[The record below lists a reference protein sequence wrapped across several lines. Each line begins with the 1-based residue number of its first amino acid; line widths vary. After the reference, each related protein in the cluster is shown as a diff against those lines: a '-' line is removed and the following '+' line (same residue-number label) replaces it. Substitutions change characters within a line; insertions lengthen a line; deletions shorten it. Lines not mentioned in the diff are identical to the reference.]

1 METVKNPWGKLEN
14 QQRAQGVSWRLR
26 LDRMLSD
33 FAGEAFLALCH
44 KDNFCRRLYWIL
56 RPAVSDGAWGKLAI
70 LKDGED
76 LPAGWQYAMSGPLP
90 CNFTRDQLS
99 MYISA
104 NSRRLPIIG
113 AD

>member
-1 METVKNPWGKLEN
+1 MLTETQAWGSLPAA
-14 QQRAQGVSWRLR
+14 QRAQGISWRIR
-26 LDRMLSD
+26 LDRMLSA
-33 FAGEAFLALCH
+33 FADTAFEALCNR
-44 KDNFCRRLYWIL
+44 DNFCRRLYWIL
-56 RPAVSDGAWGKLAI
+56 QPAVPGGEWGKLAI

-76 LPAGWQYAMSGPLP
+76 LPAGWQYAVSGPLP

>member
-1 METVKNPWGKLEN
+1 MQAVKNPWGRLEDE
-14 QQRAQGVSWRLR
+14 QRAQGVSWRIR
-26 LDRMLSD
+26 MDRMLSA
-33 FAGEAFLALCH
+33 FADTAFTAVCSR
-44 KDNFCRRLYWIL
+44 DNFCRRLYWIL
-56 RPAVSDGAWGKLAI
+56 QPAVADGAWGAFAI

-76 LPAGWQYAMSGPLP
+76 LPDGWQYAVCGPIPIDL
-90 CNFTRDQLS
+90 TRDQLL